1 MKKNMQKVFQY
12 VRRYP
17 FTTMCIILVW
27 VLSLL
32 PFFPETPLDNV
43 AFIDKWTHLVM
54 YGGTCSVLWI
64 EALLRPLPKGG
75 EAGAPKAPLP
85 WGGVGGRLLTVWLAL
100 VLMGGLLELLQA
112 YATTTRNG
120 DWLDFAANTLGVT
133 LGTLFGLVLMTIVR
147 KR

>member
-12 VRRYP
+12 VRRHP

-75 EAGAPKAPLP
+75 
-85 WGGVGGRLLTVWLAL
+85 VGGRLLTVWLAL

-133 LGTLFGLVLMTIVR
+133 LGTLFGLVLMTIAR